1 MINKIVNK
9 TVNIFLLCVFIISA
23 IFLLSAINSGSMNE
37 ATFFGYKLF
46 YIVSPSME
54 PTIMTGDLV
63 IGSKINAE
71 QIQTGDIVG
80 YKKDGIIIIHRVIEV
95 NDDIYTIQGD
105 NNLVTDDPVT
115 RDQILYVIRKDL
127 FRKI

>member
-1 MINKIVNK
+1 
-9 TVNIFLLCVFIISA
+9 
-23 IFLLSAINSGSMNE
+23 
-37 ATFFGYKLF
+37 
-46 YIVSPSME
+46 ME
-54 PTIMTGDLV
+54 PTIMTGDIV

-105 NNLVTDDPVT
+105 NNLVTDEPVT